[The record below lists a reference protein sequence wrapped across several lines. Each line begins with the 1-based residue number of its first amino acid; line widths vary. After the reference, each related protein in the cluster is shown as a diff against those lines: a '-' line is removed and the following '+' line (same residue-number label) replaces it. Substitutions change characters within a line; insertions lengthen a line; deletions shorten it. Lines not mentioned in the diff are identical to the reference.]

1 MTIMAGEVMR
11 MRGVSNVIYYCPAII
26 PTFRSPFV
34 NETLIIRKMSA
45 SISSV
50 LFVRGADKVYF
61 ALLLTC
67 LMYIFYLSDPFPS
80 IHGERAGLSG
90 NPRDTSL
97 EDSLRTQNFDLN
109 EALKNEQ
116 AAKDD
121 NNYFPESHWFPP
133 KVSGLDE
140 RRMEDAEP
148 YITAI
153 LDPKDTHYE
162 RLRCPSPF
170 KNRYKGLRRRRNLA
184 SRFQETPKQYFFA
197 LNLFECA
204 HVLPRLLA
212 SVVEA
217 IRYLRPEDC
226 VLSIVGGR
234 SGDGTT
240 EILTKL
246 KHEIRAMNVTYYFST
261 SDIDPL
267 KDGNDRITE
276 LAKLRNLVLD
286 PLIQQPHMYSPDAS
300 VVFLNDVSIC
310 SDDILELVYQ
320 KVSARARCCR
330 HFPLTDS

>member
-1 MTIMAGEVMR
+1 
-11 MRGVSNVIYYCPAII
+11 
-26 PTFRSPFV
+26 
-34 NETLIIRKMSA
+34 MSTT
-45 SISSV
+45 ISSV

-61 ALLLTC
+61 ALLLTS
-67 LMYIFYLSDPFPS
+67 LIYIFYLSEAFPS
-80 IHGERAGLSG
+80 IHGGNAGLSG
-90 NPRDTSL
+90 KPRHTSV
-97 EDSLRTQNFDLN
+97 EDNLSVQKFDLN
-109 EALKNEQ
+109 EAFRNEQ
-116 AAKDD
+116 AAKDA
-121 NNYFPESHWFPP
+121 NNYFPENHWFPP
-133 KVSGLDE
+133 KVTGLDE
-140 RRMEDAEP
+140 KRMEDAEP
-148 YITAI
+148 YLKAI
-153 LDPKDTHYE
+153 IDPKDTHYE
-162 RLRCPSPF
+162 RLRCPTPF

-217 IRYLRPEDC
+217 MRYLRPEDC

-246 KHEIRAMNVTYYFST
+246 RHEMRALNVTYYFST

-267 KDGNDRITE
+267 KEGNDRITE

-286 PLIQQPHMYSPDAS
+286 PLIQQPHMFSPDTT

-310 SDDILELVYQ
+310 SDDILELIYQ
-320 KVSARARCCR
+320 KVSSRAHRCR
-330 HFPLTDS
+330 HFPLTHT